1 MKDFNKHKGNQ
12 HFLEDSTSKTIS
24 ERHSKYLGTEIPDGY
39 FATSK
44 LSILEKIQSEKQ
56 LESEIIPKRKTIFWL
71 QPQFKFAVAAS
82 LVLFLGLTIWFQ
94 NTNFSQQEKTVDFE
108 LLTFSDDV
116 LINSLLVDDKQIE
129 SFSSITL
136 MNEIVLKAELS
147 EQKIDNLL
155 LNSLFVEDSLIDD
168 YTNKN
173 FIESIIL

>member
-1 MKDFNKHKGNQ
+1 MEQFNKHKSYQ
-12 HFLEDSTSKTIS
+12 KFLEESSSDDISK
-24 ERHSKYLGTEIPDGY
+24 RHSKYLGTEIPEGY

-44 LSILEKIQSEKQ
+44 LSILEKIKSEKQ
-56 LESEIIPKRKTIFWL
+56 LESEIIPERRTIFWL

-94 NTNFSQQEKTVDFE
+94 NTNFYQEKQTVNFE
-108 LLTFSDDV
+108 LLSFTDDV
-116 LINSLLVDDKQIE
+116 LLNSLLIDEKDVE
-129 SFSSITL
+129 SFSNITL

-147 EQKIDNLL
+147 EQKIDDLF
-155 LNSLFVEDSLIDD
+155 LNSLFVEDSLIDN